1 MSRKKAREAV
11 LMTFYQTD
19 IAGAD
24 PNQALVASLEYLE
37 QDQQTVFTP
46 EERTY
51 AQDLVKVVIDKLA
64 QADELVSRYLKEW
77 KLERVAAMDRAV
89 LRVGTAEMLGGQL
102 PPAVV
107 INQAIDLAKKY
118 GDEKSAP
125 FVNAVLDNIREE
137 ISHVGAEEQ
146 STTLD

>member
-137 ISHVGAEEQ
+137 ISHVSSEEQ
-146 STTLD
+146 STSLD

>member
-64 QADELVSRYLKEW
+64 QADDLVSRYLKEW

-137 ISHVGAEEQ
+137 ISHVSSEEQ
-146 STTLD
+146 STSLD